1 MAVLSFVEVADGKI
15 KKASVE
21 AAYYGSKVAE
31 NLGTESV
38 AVVLGTADAAT
49 LATLGEVGVKK
60 VLHANDVR
68 FNNFDSK
75 LYTKLVAE
83 AASAAGAKVIVASF
97 NHNGKLL
104 APRLSV
110 RLKAGYVPGAVELP
124 EFNGSD
130 AVVKKNVYSGKASA
144 HYKVTTDVKVIS
156 LNPNSLSPV
165 KAAGVTAAVEAFSP
179 TVADSDFTTIVKSV
193 DKITGTIPLTEAELV
208 VSAGRGL
215 KGPENWGMIEELA
228 KEMGAA
234 TACSRPVSD
243 VDWRPHH
250 EHVGQTGLTI
260 RPNLYI
266 AVGIS
271 GAIQHLAGVNGSK
284 VIVVIN
290 TDPEAPFFKAAD
302 YGIVGDAFQVV
313 PQLIQEYKKFKA
325 AH

>member
-1 MAVLSFVEVADGKI
+1 MAVLSFVEVADGKV
-15 KKASVE
+15 KKASLE

-31 NLGTESV
+31 AQGTDSV
-38 AVVLGTADAAT
+38 AVVLGTAGADA
-49 LATLGEVGVKK
+49 LAVLGQVGVKK
-60 VLHANDVR
+60 VLHANDAK
-68 FNNFDSK
+68 FNSFDSK
-75 LYTKLVAE
+75 AYTKAVAQAVE
-83 AASAAGAKVIVASF
+83 ASGANVVVLSF

-110 RLKAGYVPGAVELP
+110 KLKAGYVPGAVELP
-124 EFNGSD
+124 VFDGG
-130 AVVKKNVYSGKASA
+130 AATVKKNVFSGKASA
-144 HYKVTTDVKVIS
+144 QYKVATDKKVIS
-156 LNPNSLSPV
+156 VNPNSLSPV
-165 KAAGVTAAVEAFSP
+165 KGNGTATVEAFAPS
-179 TVADSDFTTIVKSV
+179 VSDADFTTVVKGT

-228 KEMGAA
+228 RDMGAA
-234 TACSRPVSD
+234 TACSRAVAD

-290 TDPEAPFFKAAD
+290 IDPEAPFFKAAD

-313 PQLIQEYKKFKA
+313 PKFIEEYKKFKA

>member
-1 MAVLSFVEVADGKI
+1 MSVLSVVEISEGKI

-21 AAYYGSKVAE
+21 AAFYGSKVAE
-31 NLGTESV
+31 GLGTDSI
-38 AVVLGTADAAT
+38 AVVLGEASADE
-49 LATLGEVGVKK
+49 LATLGQVGVKK
-60 VLHANDVR
+60 VLHANDAR

-75 LYTKLVAE
+75 AFAKAVGE
-83 AASAAGAKVIVASF
+83 AVSASGATVVSISF
-97 NHNGKLL
+97 NQNGKLL

-110 RLKAGYVPGAVELP
+110 RLKAAYVPGAVDLP
-124 EFNGSD
+124 VFSGAS
-130 AVVKKNVYSGKASA
+130 VTVKKNVFSGKASA
-144 HYKVTTDVKVIS
+144 QYQLNTEKKVIAV
-156 LNPNSLSPV
+156 NPNSLSPV
-165 KAAGVTAAVEAFSP
+165 RGTGTASVEAFAPAVTDADFS
-179 TVADSDFTTIVKSV
+179 TVVKST
-193 DKITGTIPLTEAELV
+193 DKIVGEIPLSEAELV

-215 KGPENWGMIEELA
+215 KGPENWGMIEEMAHLL
-228 KEMGAA
+228 GAA
-234 TACSRPVSD
+234 TACSRAVAD

-260 RPNLYI
+260 RPNLYV

-284 VIVVIN
+284 VIVVVN

-313 PQLIQEYKKFKA
+313 PKMNEEIKKLKA

>member
-1 MAVLSFVEVADGKI
+1 MAVLTVVEISEGKI

-21 AAYYGSKVAE
+21 AAFYGSKIAE
-31 NLGTESV
+31 GLGTDSV
-38 AVVLGTADAAT
+38 AVVLGEAGADE
-49 LATLGEVGVKK
+49 LATLGQLGIKK
-60 VLHANDVR
+60 VLHANDAR

-75 LYTKLVAE
+75 AFSKAIGE
-83 AASAAGAKVIVASF
+83 AVNSSGANVVSISF
-97 NHNGKLL
+97 NQNGKLL

-110 RLKAGYVPGAVELP
+110 RLKAAYVPGAVDLP
-124 EFNGSD
+124 VFNG
-130 AVVKKNVYSGKASA
+130 ATATVKKNVFSGKASA
-144 HYKVTTDVKVIS
+144 QYQLNTEKKVFAV
-156 LNPNSLSPV
+156 NPNSLSPV
-165 KAAGVTAAVEAFSP
+165 RGTGTATVEAFAPAMADTDFS
-179 TVADSDFTTIVKSV
+179 TVVKAT
-193 DKITGTIPLTEAELV
+193 DKIVGEIPLSEAELV

-228 KEMGAA
+228 KLLGAA
-234 TACSRPVSD
+234 TACSRAVAD

-313 PQLIQEYKKFKA
+313 PQLVEEIKKFKS

>member
-1 MAVLSFVEVADGKI
+1 MAVLSFVEVSEGKI

-31 NLGTESV
+31 GLGTDSI
-38 AVVLGTADAAT
+38 ALVLGAAASDE
-49 LATLGEVGVKK
+49 LATLGQVGVKK
-60 VLHANDVR
+60 VLHASDAR

-75 LYTKLVAE
+75 AFAKAVSE
-83 AASAAGAKVIVASF
+83 AANSAGANVVVLSF
-97 NHNGKLL
+97 NQNGKLL

-110 RLKAGYVPGAVELP
+110 RLKAAYVPGAVELP
-124 EFNGSD
+124 VFNGAT
-130 AVVKKNVYSGKASA
+130 AVVKKNVFSGKASA
-144 HYKVTTDVKVIS
+144 HYQLNTEKKVIAV
-156 LNPNSLSPV
+156 NPNSLSPV
-165 KAAGVTAAVEAFSP
+165 KGSGVATVEAFAPSI
-179 TVADSDFTTIVKSV
+179 TDADFSSVVKGT
-193 DKITGTIPLTEAELV
+193 DKIVGEIPLSEAELV

-215 KGPENWGMIEELA
+215 KGPENWGMIDELA
-228 KEMGAA
+228 KDMGAA
-234 TACSRPVSD
+234 TACSRAVAD

-313 PQLIQEYKKFKA
+313 PKFIEEYKKFKS

>member
-1 MAVLSFVEVADGKI
+1 MAVLSFIEIADGKI
-15 KKASVE
+15 KKASFE

-31 NLGTESV
+31 QLGTDSV
-38 AVVLGTADAAT
+38 AVALGAISADE
-49 LATLGEVGVKK
+49 LATLGTVGVKK
-60 VLHANDVR
+60 VLSVNDAR
-68 FNNFDSK
+68 FSGFDAGA
-75 LYTKLVAE
+75 YTKAISELAT
-83 AASAAGAKVIVASF
+83 ANGAKVVVLSF
-97 NHNGKLL
+97 NQNGKLL

-124 EFNGSD
+124 VFSGD
-130 AVVKKNVYSGKASA
+130 VATVKKNVFSGKAFAQYQLSTA
-144 HYKVTTDVKVIS
+144 VKVIAV
-156 LNPNSLSPV
+156 NPNSLSPV
-165 KAAGVTAAVEAFSP
+165 RGSGAAQVETVTVGVAAA
-179 TVADSDFTTIVKSV
+179 DFTTVIKGV
-193 DKITGTIPLTEAELV
+193 DKITGTIPLSEAELV

-215 KGPENWGMIEELA
+215 KGPENWGMIDDLA

-234 TACSRPVSD
+234 TACSRAVAD

-284 VIVVIN
+284 VIVVVN

-302 YGIVGDAFQVV
+302 YGIVGDAFEVM
-313 PQLIQEYKKFKA
+313 PKFLDEYKKMKA
-325 AH
+325 NG

>member
-1 MAVLSFVEVADGKI
+1 MAVLSFVEVSQGKI

-31 NLGTESV
+31 GLGTDSV
-38 AVVLGTADAAT
+38 VVVLGAASADE
-49 LATLGEVGVKK
+49 LATLGTVGVKK
-60 VLHANDVR
+60 VLHAADAR

-75 LYTKLVAE
+75 AFTKAVSE
-83 AASAAGAKVIVASF
+83 AANVAGATVVVLSF
-97 NHNGKLL
+97 NQNGKLL

-110 RLKAGYVPGAVELP
+110 RLKAAYVPGAVELP
-124 EFNGSD
+124 EFNGAS
-130 AVVKKNVYSGKASA
+130 ATVKKNVFSGKASA
-144 HYKVTTDVKVIS
+144 SYQLNTEKKVIAV
-156 LNPNSLSPV
+156 NPNSLSPV
-165 KAAGVTAAVEAFSP
+165 RGAGAAEVEAFAP
-179 TVADSDFTTIVKSV
+179 TLADADFSSVVKGADLIV
-193 DKITGTIPLTEAELV
+193 GEIPLSEAELV

-215 KGPENWGMIEELA
+215 KGPENWGPIEELA
-228 KEMGAA
+228 KVLGAA
-234 TACSRPVSD
+234 TACSRAVSD

-250 EHVGQTGLTI
+250 EHVGQTGLTV

-284 VIVVIN
+284 VIVVVN

-302 YGIVGDAFQVV
+302 YGIVGDAAVVV
-313 PQLIQEYKKFKA
+313 PKLIEEFKKLKA

>member
-1 MAVLSFVEVADGKI
+1 MAVLSFVEIADGKI

-31 NLGTESV
+31 SLGTDSI
-38 AVVLGTADAAT
+38 AFVLGEASADA
-49 LATLGEVGVKK
+49 LATLGQVGVKK
-60 VLHANDVR
+60 VVQAADAR

-75 LYTKLVAE
+75 LYTKLIAQAVE
-83 AASAAGAKVIVASF
+83 QTGATVVVLSF
-97 NHNGKLL
+97 SNNGKLL

-110 RLKAGYVPGAVELP
+110 KLKAGYVPGAVELP
-124 EFNGSD
+124 VFTGNT
-130 AVVKKNVYSGKASA
+130 AVVKKNVYSGKATA
-144 HYKVTTDVKVIS
+144 AYQVETAIKVIAV
-156 LNPNSLSPV
+156 NPNSLAPV
-165 KAAGVTAAVEAFSP
+165 KGSGVAEVAQVTLATADA
-179 TVADSDFTTIVKSV
+179 DFTTTVKSV

-290 TDPEAPFFKAAD
+290 TDAEAPFFKAAD
-302 YGIVGDAFQVV
+302 YGIIGDAFQVV
-313 PQLIQEYKKFKA
+313 PALIQEYKKFKS

>member
-1 MAVLSFVEVADGKI
+1 MAVLSFVEISEGKI

-31 NLGTESV
+31 QLGTDSV
-38 AVVLGTADAAT
+38 AVVLGPASAEE
-49 LATLGEVGVKK
+49 LATLGTVGVKK
-60 VLHANDVR
+60 VLHANDAR

-75 LYTKLVAE
+75 AFSKAVGE
-83 AASAAGAKVIVASF
+83 AVNAAGANVLVLSF
-97 NHNGKLL
+97 NQNGKLL

-124 EFNGSD
+124 EFNG
-130 AVVKKNVYSGKASA
+130 ATATAKKNVFSGKATA
-144 HYKVTTDVKVIS
+144 HYQLNTEKKVIAV
-156 LNPNSLSPV
+156 NPNSLSPV
-165 KAAGVTAAVEAFSP
+165 RGTGTAAVEAFATTLTDADFS
-179 TVADSDFTTIVKSV
+179 TVVKGADLIV
-193 DKITGTIPLTEAELV
+193 GEIPLSEAELV

-228 KEMGAA
+228 KLLGAA
-234 TACSRPVSD
+234 TACSRAVAD

-302 YGIVGDAFQVV
+302 YGIVGDAFVVV
-313 PQLIQEYKKFKA
+313 PQLIAEIKKLKA